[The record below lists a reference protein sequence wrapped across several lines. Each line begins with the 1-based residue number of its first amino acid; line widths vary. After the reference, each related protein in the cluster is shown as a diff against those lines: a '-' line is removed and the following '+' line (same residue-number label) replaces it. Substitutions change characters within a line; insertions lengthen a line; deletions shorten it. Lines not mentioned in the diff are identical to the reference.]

1 MKNEHLRDNLIE
13 IFCKEYQSIWLIDC
27 VTQQMEAFYADV
39 DSSIPESIETV
50 TSMENYESARLW
62 YIENN
67 VVEHHRK
74 RLLAQTQ
81 FDNLLKKT
89 ESGNTYFVEYRR
101 ISDGVINYNQLCFD
115 RINDDEGN
123 IQYLMM
129 GFRNIDIRKKA
140 ELDDITGLLSR
151 HIFFNK
157 AEELLNNYPD
167 EQFDIIISD
176 IVDFKKINET
186 YGIEVAD
193 EILRWI
199 GKYLAPLNNDKRIV
213 GRYGGDQIA
222 IMGSH
227 DEISYCI
234 SDEFHSNYINSE
246 KKNGLPNI
254 ITKFG
259 IYENIRHDRSIIS
272 SCDRAHMALSSI
284 KRHYYKDLAFYDDKL
299 KEQLDKQR
307 RIENSMY
314 ESLNN
319 GDFKVYYQPKHDAV
333 SGKLVGAEALIRWI
347 HPVYGFMSPAD
358 FIPLFEQNGFIIEND
373 MYVWRKTCE
382 NIKRWQE
389 KNIKTVPI
397 SINASK
403 ITMNSN
409 SLIEDIQVPIK
420 EYGISPENLHIE
432 ITETMMANDIDKLVS
447 KLSQIRALGH
457 EIELDDFG
465 SGYSSINIL
474 STLPLDVVK
483 LDMSFMQHFGDE
495 KKAKVLE
502 ACVHLAK
509 ELGFKTVSEGVELK
523 EQKEVLGDLGVDM
536 IQGYYYSKP
545 LPEEEFEKY
554 MIDNI

>member
-89 ESGNTYFVEYRR
+89 ENGNTYFVEYRR

-284 KRHYYKDLAFYDDKL
+284 KRHYYTDLAFYDDKL